1 MIGPVSGTGR
11 AMMASLQQAIDKGM
25 PPDQAVQYVKS
36 MATQGVAPL
45 TDLYAMMNQFQRLK
59 QQQVQPPQTP
69 PTIKDQLNILDQQQ
83 MQRDTTDRS
92 GGLGGLGGPT
102 SYAGE
107 MDNQPMDRGLGAID
121 AGRMEYPQFAGG
133 GVVALSEGGN
143 FSNLSKDAS
152 EAGTNISE
160 FFGDILR
167 GFGGAAPGAEPFQS
181 REMYA
186 LSNDP
191 TLTDEKIIAAYRQ
204 AVAKNDPIAN
214 ELRKIL
220 LNRNLGAVVEQTNRE
235 LAVNKPVSIDQRTLA
250 LGQQLGLKDKPPAAT
265 ATPSADTGT
274 QAPPPPVAAA
284 PNPFAGLGEVSGDFS
299 KSRDFLSQLSASK
312 KSDADLTEE
321 QQIEKLEAL
330 NKKYGIGK
338 ADEEYG
344 KYLERREGEAG
355 KQLAEDRR
363 MALAQAGFAMAEA
376 ASRRGRERTGFLGAA
391 AIGGTKGAQLI
402 DKAVRENRALKDR
415 LAESRMALAQSQEM
429 RKAGNIKEGLA
440 LQRSA
445 KKDYEATLAAIAQN
459 EQNISELMTRERGM
473 DRRTGAQIG
482 AQREMSAAQLAA
494 EEKRYATAAQ
504 TAREK
509 LMLGLMQEA
518 PLLIKGYDKMD
529 PAQQGEA
536 LRALLSS
543 LAGGGEEMTGLQ
555 DIMTKYGQPPR

>member
-1 MIGPVSGTGR
+1 MFGPVSGTGR
-11 AMMASLQQAIDKGM
+11 AMMASLQQAIQKGM

-36 MATQGVAPL
+36 MATQGIAPM

-69 PTIKDQLNILDQQQ
+69 PTIKDQLNMAEQQQQ
-83 MQRDTTDRS
+83 MQRQQ
-92 GGLGGLGGPT
+92 GGI
-102 SYAGE
+102 AGMQAPPPAPE
-107 MDNQPMDRGLGAID
+107 AMDRGLGAID

-133 GVVALSEGGN
+133 GVVALAEGGDPEDYEQIYGRLKGSKSIFGIPYSVSAEN
-143 FSNLSKDAS
+143 LEFLRDPNKFSTEEVARLFAIALSKEDLNTANPLYS
-152 EAGTNISE
+152 
-160 FFGDILR
+160 ILR
-167 GFGGAAPGAEPFQS
+167 RRGVSDAELKNIQRQTRAGVRGVQGAMADEAEAAKFQTLRTGQTTAP
-181 REMYA
+181 
-186 LSNDP
+186 
-191 TLTDEKIIAAYRQ
+191 
-204 AVAKNDPIAN
+204 AV
-214 ELRKIL
+214 
-220 LNRNLGAVVEQTNRE
+220 T
-235 LAVNKPVSIDQRTLA
+235 
-250 LGQQLGLKDKPPAAT
+250 T
-265 ATPSADTGT
+265 APSAGADT

-284 PNPFAGLGEVSGDFS
+284 PNPFAGLGSVSGDFS

-355 KQLAEDRR
+355 KQLEEDRR

-445 KKDYEATLAAIAQN
+445 KKDYDATLAAIAQN

-482 AQREMSAAQLAA
+482 AQRETAAAQLASD
-494 EEKRYATAAQ
+494 ERRYATTAQ
-504 TAREK
+504 TARDR

-518 PLLIKGYDKMD
+518 PLLIKGYDKME

-555 DIMTKYGQPPR
+555 DVMTKYGQPPR

>member
-11 AMMASLQQAIDKGM
+11 AMMTSLQQAIEKGM

-45 TDLYAMMNQFQRLK
+45 TDLYSMMNQFQRLK

-69 PTIKDQLNILDQQQ
+69 PTIKDQLNMAEQQQ
-83 MQRDTTDRS
+83 MQS
-92 GGLGGLGGPT
+92 QQGGIAGLQAP
-102 SYAGE
+102 APQGE
-107 MDNQPMDRGLGAID
+107 PMDRGLGAID

-133 GVVALSEGGN
+133 GVVALAAGGD
-143 FSNLSKDAS
+143 FDVPGVYSRGKPESAS
-152 EAGTNISE
+152 QFDQTAL
-160 FFGDILR
+160 FQFGEKASLEELAR
-167 GFGGAAPGAEPFQS
+167 
-181 REMYA
+181 MYA
-186 LSNDP
+186 LALS
-191 TLTDEKIIAAYRQ
+191 
-204 AVAKNDPIAN
+204 KNDFDTAARLEIPLRKKGMSQDYMDYIKKNTALGVS
-214 ELRKIL
+214 ELRKAKAQEPVNQIL
-220 LNRNLGAVVEQTNRE
+220 YGA
-235 LAVNKPVSIDQRTLA
+235 
-250 LGQQLGLKDKPPAAT
+250 PAAAIAAPT
-265 ATPSADTGT
+265 APSAGADT

-284 PNPFAGLGEVSGDFS
+284 PNPFAGLGSVSGDFS

-445 KKDYEATLAAIAQN
+445 KKDYDATLAAIAQN

-482 AQREMSAAQLAA
+482 AQREAAAAQLASD
-494 EEKRYATAAQ
+494 ERRYATTAQ
-504 TAREK
+504 TARDR

>member
-1 MIGPVSGTGR
+1 
-11 AMMASLQQAIDKGM
+11 
-25 PPDQAVQYVKS
+25 

-45 TDLYAMMNQFQRLK
+45 ADLYAMMNQFQRLK
-59 QQQVQPPQTP
+59 QPQAQAPQTP
-69 PTIKDQLNILDQQQ
+69 PTIKDELNMAEQQ
-83 MQRDTTDRS
+83 MQAQQ
-92 GGLGGLGGPT
+92 GGI
-102 SYAGE
+102 AG
-107 MDNQPMDRGLGAID
+107 MQAQAPAPQPMDRGLGAID

-133 GVVALSEGGN
+133 GVVALAAGGDPDDYEQIYGRLKGSKSILGMFPGVSAEN
-143 FSNLSKDAS
+143 LEFLRDPNKFSTEEVARLFAIALSKEDMNTANPLYS
-152 EAGTNISE
+152 
-160 FFGDILR
+160 ILR
-167 GFGGAAPGAEPFQS
+167 QRGISDDELKNIQRQTRAGVRGVQGAKADEAE
-181 REMYA
+181 
-186 LSNDP
+186 
-191 TLTDEKIIAAYRQ
+191 
-204 AVAKNDPIAN
+204 VAKFQT
-214 ELRKIL
+214 LRT
-220 LNRNLGAVVEQTNRE
+220 GQTTAPAVT
-235 LAVNKPVSIDQRTLA
+235 
-250 LGQQLGLKDKPPAAT
+250 T
-265 ATPSADTGT
+265 APSAGADT

-284 PNPFAGLGEVSGDFS
+284 PNPFAGLGSVSGDFS

-445 KKDYEATLAAIAQN
+445 KKDYDATLAAIAQN

-482 AQREMSAAQLAA
+482 AQREAAAAQLASD
-494 EEKRYATAAQ
+494 ERRYATTAQ
-504 TAREK
+504 TARDR

-518 PLLIKGYDKMD
+518 PLLIKGYDKME

-555 DIMTKYGQPPR
+555 DVMTKYGQPPR

>member
-1 MIGPVSGTGR
+1 
-11 AMMASLQQAIDKGM
+11 MMASLQQAMSKGM
-25 PPDQAVQYVKS
+25 PPDQAIQYVKS
-36 MATQGVAPL
+36 MATQGVAPM
-45 TDLYAMMNQFQRLK
+45 TDLYAMVNQFQRLK

-83 MQRDTTDRS
+83 QMQRDTTDRS

-107 MDNQPMDRGLGAID
+107 MGNQPMDRGLGAID

-133 GVVALSEGGN
+133 GVVALAAGGDPDDYEQIYGRLKGSKSVLGMFPSVSAEN
-143 FSNLSKDAS
+143 LEFLRDPNKFSTEEVARLFAIALSKEDMNTANPLYS
-152 EAGTNISE
+152 
-160 FFGDILR
+160 ILR
-167 GFGGAAPGAEPFQS
+167 QRGISDAELKNIQRQTRAGVRGVQGAMADEAEAAKFQTLRTGQTTAP
-181 REMYA
+181 
-186 LSNDP
+186 
-191 TLTDEKIIAAYRQ
+191 
-204 AVAKNDPIAN
+204 
-214 ELRKIL
+214 
-220 LNRNLGAVVEQTNRE
+220 
-235 LAVNKPVSIDQRTLA
+235 PVT
-250 LGQQLGLKDKPPAAT
+250 T
-265 ATPSADTGT
+265 APSAGT

-284 PNPFAGLGEVSGDFS
+284 PNPFAGLGSVSGDFS

-445 KKDYEATLAAIAQN
+445 KKDYDATLAAIAQN

-482 AQREMSAAQLAA
+482 AQREAAAAQLASD
-494 EEKRYATAAQ
+494 ERRYATTAQ
-504 TAREK
+504 TARDR